1 MNADARASV
10 KKSFINRG
18 QVRVLVLSY
27 LTENEGLNLHYNCQ
41 NSVMV
46 EQGINYSMEH
56 QAWSRVWRIGQQ
68 QMQHTTR
75 LINLTTIDQLIGNT
89 QWMKPSPML
98 YALGVLQ
105 NAASEDIDLDAVQ
118 VYHTLSG
125 KISPQALRSAV
136 IGQYNDVIMD
146 LSEFVIFLYVPFWV
160 CTCFPSGLVLGFG
173 ISLSDSQFWS
183 LFGFLG

>member
-1 MNADARASV
+1 MCANARASV

-27 LTENEGLNLHYNCQ
+27 LTSNEGLNIHYNCQ

-56 QAWSRVWRIGQQ
+56 QALSRVRRMSQQ
-68 QMQHTTR
+68 QTQRTTR
-75 LINLTTIDQLIGNT
+75 LVNLSTIDRLIENT
-89 QWMKPSPML
+89 QRMKQSPML

-105 NAASEDIDLDAVQ
+105 NAASEDIDLDADQ
-118 VYHTLSG
+118 VYDTSIG

-136 IGQYNDVIMD
+136 IGQNNDVIMD
-146 LSEFVIFLYVPFWV
+146 VS
-160 CTCFPSGLVLGFG
+160 
-173 ISLSDSQFWS
+173 
-183 LFGFLG
+183 